1 MPRYFF
7 HSAVRLN
14 PTIRWAANLGSSRQ
28 RPTGRR
34 RRTLS
39 SSRSRLSAVAAVAM
53 GSASKLLSSL
63 LLTSSPLRLRPSAAA
78 FALILSSRTAA
89 SRRQHLLSSPSP
101 LRTLSTSAAAAAS
114 PLPYS
119 SSSASSA
126 PPLHAPFP
134 EWSRLVDRLAAAG
147 YAARAPSPADEL
159 AVASGSGLSAEA
171 ESAVSSCLAFARD
184 RPDLL
189 RSLPTMDVEVVVSNV
204 APALFKGG
212 EESAQ
217 RLQQYLAGEE
227 DNAIQSG
234 RAETVDIVRYL
245 LSYTYSSSN
254 NYLEDKELTDS
265 AVRNILAE
273 LVNSS
278 GLAHT
283 SSFVESTVESQ
294 PERFSRH
301 PGQNVEMK
309 RGDWIC
315 TRCSFMNFARNARC
329 LECNEHRPKKMLTG
343 GEWECPQCEFYNYG
357 RNMSCL
363 RCACKRPATTA
374 SAGTGLGGVAEL
386 LSGTNAGRSEI
397 ERKLA
402 ESDEK
407 AERWLSKVSQLD
419 DSADL
424 SSLATDEDFP
434 EIMPMRKGVNK
445 FVVSTRK
452 TPLERR
458 LASAQYSSNNS
469 PQATASDSKISQT
482 LDRILGRSA
491 STSAPN
497 NQSDNGG
504 VNAETP
510 RKLTGHLGDIDPV
523 PFVPLSADLFTKPQ
537 NAKSNEQADRDC
549 QINKETGSSTP
560 DIPQAST
567 ERKDVDKSLD
577 TAEKWSKKV
586 AELDSVNDLSSAIS
600 DEDFPDIMPMR
611 KGENRFVIS
620 KKKDRSLTSP
630 QYQRRSVLEQANN
643 SDFVPFVPFPPDY
656 FAKKDAPSES
666 TPDTGIVSESSPS
679 ADKLPETNAPSRHLG
694 NNPNTSQVIG
704 PQGSSITSNENWN
717 RNYSQQSSSPGS
729 YTRGGSSSQQYQ
741 QQPYEMGDR
750 STGTPNSGAWNPN
763 YSQGTSTDVR
773 GGSSNYQRQQQ
784 PHEGGDRSRETSNTG
799 ALNTNHSPGRFN
811 DVRGGSSNYQH
822 QQQPHEAGGR
832 SSGTSNT
839 GAWNTNYSQSHGRFN
854 DGRGGSNNYH
864 HQQQPH
870 EVGDRSSG
878 TSNTGAWNTNYS
890 QSQGRF
896 NDGRGGSSNY
906 QYQTQPHQAGGPSSG
921 SSNTLNTNYSQGSFN
936 EGRDTSTYNQG
947 SYPTQPSYTPGYSD
961 HSNSN
966 AWSSNNNQNWSGSHP
981 DSRVSTTGIGST
993 NPNQATGYSSYGG
1006 GGYTGKSLEGSA
1018 VKDPD
1023 PLDMSEEAKA
1033 ERWFRRAAQIK
1044 DISELANIPDEDFP
1058 EIMPMRKGVNR
1069 FVVSKRKTP
1078 LERRLTSP
1086 QYRRNLPV
1094 VSSEP
1099 DKDAS

>member
-1 MPRYFF
+1 
-7 HSAVRLN
+7 
-14 PTIRWAANLGSSRQ
+14 
-28 RPTGRR
+28 
-34 RRTLS
+34 
-39 SSRSRLSAVAAVAM
+39 M

-101 LRTLSTSAAAAAS
+101 LRTLSTSAAAAAAS
-114 PLPYS
+114 ALPYS
-119 SSSASSA
+119 SSSASST
-126 PPLHAPFP
+126 PPPHVPFP
-134 EWSRLVDRLAAAG
+134 DWSRLVDRLAAAG

-159 AVASGSGLSAEA
+159 AVPSGSGLSAEA

-189 RSLPTMDVEVVVSNV
+189 RSLPTKDVEVVVSNV
-204 APALFKGG
+204 APALFKRG

-217 RLQQYLAGEE
+217 RLQQYLAGED
-227 DNAIQSG
+227 DNAIQSV

-245 LSYTYSSSN
+245 LSYTYGSSN

-273 LVNSS
+273 LVNFS
-278 GLAHT
+278 GLPHT
-283 SSFVESTVESQ
+283 SSFVESTVDNQ

-374 SAGTGLGGVAEL
+374 SAGAGLGGVADL
-386 LSGTNAGRSEI
+386 LSVTNAGRSDI

-402 ESDEK
+402 ENDEK

-424 SSLATDEDFP
+424 SSLAADEDFP

-458 LASAQYSSNNS
+458 LSSAQYSSNNS

-491 STSAPN
+491 STSAPS

-504 VNAETP
+504 VDAGPP

-537 NAKSNEQADRDC
+537 NANSNEQADTDC

-560 DIPQAST
+560 DTTQAST
-567 ERKDVDKSLD
+567 GRRDVDKSLD

-620 KKKDRSLTSP
+620 KKKDRSLASP
-630 QYQRRSVLEQANN
+630 QYKRRSVLEQADN

-656 FAKKDAPSES
+656 FAKKDAPAES
-666 TPDTGIVSESSPS
+666 TPDTGTVSESPPS
-679 ADKLPETNAPSRHLG
+679 ADKLPETNASPG
-694 NNPNTSQVIG
+694 NSGNSQNTSQVIG
-704 PQGSSITSNENWN
+704 PQRSSNMTNENWN
-717 RNYSQQSSSPGS
+717 RNYSQQSSSTGG
-729 YTRGGSSSQQYQ
+729 YTQGGSSSQQYQ
-741 QQPYEMGDR
+741 QQPYDVGDR
-750 STGTPNSGAWNPN
+750 SSRTSNTSAWNPN
-763 YSQGTSTDVR
+763 YSQGT
-773 GGSSNYQRQQQ
+773 
-784 PHEGGDRSRETSNTG
+784 
-799 ALNTNHSPGRFN
+799 FN
-811 DVRGGSSNYQH
+811 DGRGGSSNYQH
-822 QQQPHEAGGR
+822 QQQPQELGDQSIRTSNTGALNTNYSQGRFNDGRGGSSNYQHQQQPR
-832 SSGTSNT
+832 EMGDRSSGISNTGAWNTNHSQDSFNDGRGGSSNYQQQQQLHGMGDQSSGTSNT
-839 GAWNTNYSQSHGRFN
+839 GAWNTNY
-854 DGRGGSNNYH
+854 
-864 HQQQPH
+864 P
-870 EVGDRSSG
+870 
-878 TSNTGAWNTNYS
+878 
-890 QSQGRF
+890 QGRF

-906 QYQTQPHQAGGPSSG
+906 QYQQQPHQTGGRPSG
-921 SSNTLNTNYSQGSFN
+921 TLDTHAPNSNYSQGSFN
-936 EGRDTSTYNQG
+936 EGRDTSTYNHG
-947 SYPTQPSYTPGYSD
+947 SYSTQPSYAPGYSNN
-961 HSNSN
+961 SNSN

-981 DSRVSTTGIGST
+981 DTRATTTGIGST
-993 NPNQATGYSSYGG
+993 NPNQATGYSSYGS

-1086 QYRRNLPV
+1086 QYRRNLPI

-1099 DKDAS
+1099 DKDGS

>member
-1 MPRYFF
+1 MVPPRGPP
-7 HSAVRLN
+7 R
-14 PTIRWAANLGSSRQ
+14 
-28 RPTGRR
+28 GRR
-34 RRTLS
+34 LRRP
-39 SSRSRLSAVAAVAM
+39 R
-53 GSASKLLSSL
+53 
-63 LLTSSPLRLRPSAAA
+63 
-78 FALILSSRTAA
+78 
-89 SRRQHLLSSPSP
+89 
-101 LRTLSTSAAAAAS
+101 
-114 PLPYS
+114 PLP
-119 SSSASSA
+119 
-126 PPLHAPFP
+126 
-134 EWSRLVDRLAAAG
+134 RRR
-147 YAARAPSPADEL
+147 ARCP
-159 AVASGSGLSAEA
+159 SGSGLSAEA

-189 RSLPTMDVEVVVSNV
+189 RSLPTKDVEVVVSNV

-217 RLQQYLAGEE
+217 RLQQYLAGED
-227 DNAIQSG
+227 DNAIQSV

-245 LSYTYSSSN
+245 LSYTYGSSN

-273 LVNSS
+273 LVNFS
-278 GLAHT
+278 GLPHT
-283 SSFVESTVESQ
+283 SSFVESTVDNQ

-374 SAGTGLGGVAEL
+374 SAGAGLGGVADL
-386 LSGTNAGRSEI
+386 LSVTNAGRSDI

-402 ESDEK
+402 ENDEK

-424 SSLATDEDFP
+424 SSLAADEDFP

-458 LASAQYSSNNS
+458 LSSAQYSSNNS

-491 STSAPN
+491 STSAPS

-504 VNAETP
+504 VDAGPP

-537 NAKSNEQADRDC
+537 NANSNEQADTDC

-560 DIPQAST
+560 DTTQAST
-567 ERKDVDKSLD
+567 GRRDVDKSLD

-620 KKKDRSLTSP
+620 KKKDRSLASP
-630 QYQRRSVLEQANN
+630 QYKRRSVLEQADN

-656 FAKKDAPSES
+656 FAKKDAPAES
-666 TPDTGIVSESSPS
+666 TPDTGTVSESPPS
-679 ADKLPETNAPSRHLG
+679 ADKLPETNA
-694 NNPNTSQVIG
+694 
-704 PQGSSITSNENWN
+704 
-717 RNYSQQSSSPGS
+717 SPG
-729 YTRGGSSSQQYQ
+729 
-741 QQPYEMGDR
+741 
-750 STGTPNSGAWNPN
+750 NSGN
-763 YSQGTSTDVR
+763 SQ
-773 GGSSNYQRQQQ
+773 
-784 PHEGGDRSRETSNTG
+784 NT
-799 ALNTNHSPGRFN
+799 
-811 DVRGGSSNYQH
+811 
-822 QQQPHEAGGR
+822 
-832 SSGTSNT
+832 
-839 GAWNTNYSQSHGRFN
+839 
-854 DGRGGSNNYH
+854 
-864 HQQQPH
+864 
-870 EVGDRSSG
+870 
-878 TSNTGAWNTNYS
+878 
-890 QSQGRF
+890 
-896 NDGRGGSSNY
+896 
-906 QYQTQPHQAGGPSSG
+906 
-921 SSNTLNTNYSQGSFN
+921 SQGSFN
-936 EGRDTSTYNQG
+936 EGRDTSTYNHG
-947 SYPTQPSYTPGYSD
+947 SYSTQPSYAPGYSNN
-961 HSNSN
+961 SNSN

-981 DSRVSTTGIGST
+981 DTRATTTGIGST
-993 NPNQATGYSSYGG
+993 NPNQATGYSSYGS

-1086 QYRRNLPV
+1086 QYRRNLPI

-1099 DKDAS
+1099 DKDGHQNPTRGTHFPPLPPSAAAAAPPPRSR

>member
-1 MPRYFF
+1 
-7 HSAVRLN
+7 
-14 PTIRWAANLGSSRQ
+14 
-28 RPTGRR
+28 
-34 RRTLS
+34 
-39 SSRSRLSAVAAVAM
+39 M

-227 DNAIQSG
+227 DNAIQSV

-1086 QYRRNLPV
+1086 QYRRNLPI

>member
-1 MPRYFF
+1 
-7 HSAVRLN
+7 
-14 PTIRWAANLGSSRQ
+14 
-28 RPTGRR
+28 
-34 RRTLS
+34 
-39 SSRSRLSAVAAVAM
+39 M

-101 LRTLSTSAAAAAS
+101 LRTLSTSAAAAVAS

-119 SSSASSA
+119 SSSASST

-189 RSLPTMDVEVVVSNV
+189 RSLPTKDVEVVVSNV

-227 DNAIQSG
+227 DNAIQSV

-278 GLAHT
+278 GLPH
-283 SSFVESTVESQ
+283 SFSFAEPTVESQ

-374 SAGTGLGGVAEL
+374 SAGAGLGGVAEL
-386 LSGTNAGRSEI
+386 LSVTNAGRSEI

-424 SSLATDEDFP
+424 SSLAADEDFP

-549 QINKETGSSTP
+549 QINRETGSSTP
-560 DIPQAST
+560 GITQAST
-567 ERKDVDKSLD
+567 ERKDVDRSLD

-630 QYQRRSVLEQANN
+630 QYQRRSVLEQADN

-656 FAKKDAPSES
+656 FAKKDAPAES

-679 ADKLPETNAPSRHLG
+679 ADKLPETNASSRHSG
-694 NNPNTSQVIG
+694 DSQNTSQVIG
-704 PQGSSITSNENWN
+704 PQGSSIMSNENWN
-717 RNYSQQSSSPGS
+717 RNYSQQSSSPGG
-729 YTRGGSSSQQYQ
+729 YTPGGSSSQQYQ

-773 GGSSNYQRQQQ
+773 GGSSNYQ
-784 PHEGGDRSRETSNTG
+784 
-799 ALNTNHSPGRFN
+799 
-811 DVRGGSSNYQH
+811 H
-822 QQQPHEAGGR
+822 QQQPHE
-832 SSGTSNT
+832 
-839 GAWNTNYSQSHGRFN
+839 
-854 DGRGGSNNYH
+854 
-864 HQQQPH
+864 
-870 EVGDRSSG
+870 
-878 TSNTGAWNTNYS
+878 TNYS

-896 NDGRGGSSNY
+896 NDGRGGSGNY
-906 QYQTQPHQAGGPSSG
+906 QYQTQPHQAGGRPSG
-921 SSNTLNTNYSQGSFN
+921 TSNTHAPNTNYSQGSFS

-947 SYPTQPSYTPGYSD
+947 SYSTQPSYTPGYTN
-961 HSNSN
+961 HSNN
-966 AWSSNNNQNWSGSHP
+966 HAWSKSNNHNPSGSHP
-981 DSRVSTTGIGST
+981 DSRVATCGIGST
-993 NPNQATGYSSYGG
+993 NPNQATGYSSYGS

-1018 VKDPD
+1018 VKDSD

-1086 QYRRNLPV
+1086 QYRRNLPI

>member
-1 MPRYFF
+1 
-7 HSAVRLN
+7 
-14 PTIRWAANLGSSRQ
+14 
-28 RPTGRR
+28 
-34 RRTLS
+34 
-39 SSRSRLSAVAAVAM
+39 M

-101 LRTLSTSAAAAAS
+101 LRTLSTSAAAAVAS

-119 SSSASSA
+119 SSSASST

-189 RSLPTMDVEVVVSNV
+189 RSLPTKDVEVVVSNV

-227 DNAIQSG
+227 DNAIQSV

-278 GLAHT
+278 GLPH
-283 SSFVESTVESQ
+283 SFSFAEPTVESQ

-374 SAGTGLGGVAEL
+374 SAGAGLGGVAEL
-386 LSGTNAGRSEI
+386 LSVTNAGRSEI

-424 SSLATDEDFP
+424 SSLAADEDFP

-549 QINKETGSSTP
+549 QINRETGSSTP
-560 DIPQAST
+560 GITQAST
-567 ERKDVDKSLD
+567 ERKDVDRSLD

-630 QYQRRSVLEQANN
+630 QYQRRSVLEQADN

-656 FAKKDAPSES
+656 FAKKDAPAES

-679 ADKLPETNAPSRHLG
+679 
-694 NNPNTSQVIG
+694 
-704 PQGSSITSNENWN
+704 
-717 RNYSQQSSSPGS
+717 
-729 YTRGGSSSQQYQ
+729 
-741 QQPYEMGDR
+741 
-750 STGTPNSGAWNPN
+750 
-763 YSQGTSTDVR
+763 
-773 GGSSNYQRQQQ
+773 
-784 PHEGGDRSRETSNTG
+784 
-799 ALNTNHSPGRFN
+799 
-811 DVRGGSSNYQH
+811 
-822 QQQPHEAGGR
+822 
-832 SSGTSNT
+832 
-839 GAWNTNYSQSHGRFN
+839 GRFN
-854 DGRGGSNNYH
+854 DGRGGSNNYQ

-870 EVGDRSSG
+870 EVGDRSSGTSNTVAWNTNHSQGRFNDGRGGSNNYQHQQQPREVGDQSSG

-896 NDGRGGSSNY
+896 NDGRGGSGNY
-906 QYQTQPHQAGGPSSG
+906 QYQTQPHQ
-921 SSNTLNTNYSQGSFN
+921 
-936 EGRDTSTYNQG
+936 G
-947 SYPTQPSYTPGYSD
+947 SYSTQPSYTPGYTN
-961 HSNSN
+961 HSNN
-966 AWSSNNNQNWSGSHP
+966 HAWSKSNNHNPSGSHP
-981 DSRVSTTGIGST
+981 DSRVATCGIGST
-993 NPNQATGYSSYGG
+993 NPNQATGYSSYGS

-1018 VKDPD
+1018 VKDSD

-1086 QYRRNLPV
+1086 QYRRNLPI